1 MSLFSLFLISKD
13 GLWHWSISGIIIGL
27 TVPALL
33 LIGNK
38 SFGVSSSLRHICS
51 LVLPVKSS
59 FFDYDLKPHLWSIF
73 LIVGIIIG
81 GVISNILG
89 NPTSLDLGPKT
100 TIFLEN
106 YNLASPTTLYPTD
119 LFNYQNSK
127 GIILIVVGGFLIGF
141 GTRWA
146 NGCTSGHSIFGIAN
160 LQKASLIATVSFFI
174 GGLSMTHFIIH
185 YIL

>member
-1 MSLFSLFLISKD
+1 MSLFSLLLISKD

-33 LIGNK
+33 FIGNK

-51 LVLPVKSS
+51 LVLPINSP

-73 LIVGIIIG
+73 LIGGIIIG
-81 GVISNILG
+81 GLLTNMLG
-89 NPTSLDLGPKT
+89 NPTNLELGPKT
-100 TIFLEN
+100 TAFLES
-106 YNLASPTTLYPTD
+106 YNLESPSALYPTD

-127 GIILIVVGGFLIGF
+127 GIILILVGGFLIGF

-160 LQKASLIATVSFFI
+160 LQKASIIATVSFFI
-174 GGLSMTHFIIH
+174 GGLSMTHFIIQ